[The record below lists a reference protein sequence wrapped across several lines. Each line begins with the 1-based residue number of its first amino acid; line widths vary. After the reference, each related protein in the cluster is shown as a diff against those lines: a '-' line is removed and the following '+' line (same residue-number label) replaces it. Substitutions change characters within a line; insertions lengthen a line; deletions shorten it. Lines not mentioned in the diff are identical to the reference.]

1 MPYFEIV
8 VELLGREE
16 ACRVCIALRHAPVL
30 LRQMA
35 LLVLLLLELLFHCC
49 LVQQRLRL
57 RLARRVLLLSLRTVI
72 YALVRHAGQ
81 R

>member
-16 ACRVCIALRHAPVL
+16 TCRVCIALRHAPVL

-35 LLVLLLLELLFHCC
+35 LLILLLLELLFHCC
-49 LVQQRLRL
+49 LVQQRLCL
-57 RLARRVLLLSLRTVI
+57 RLTRCVLLLPLRTVV
-72 YALVRHAGQ
+72 YALVGHTGQ